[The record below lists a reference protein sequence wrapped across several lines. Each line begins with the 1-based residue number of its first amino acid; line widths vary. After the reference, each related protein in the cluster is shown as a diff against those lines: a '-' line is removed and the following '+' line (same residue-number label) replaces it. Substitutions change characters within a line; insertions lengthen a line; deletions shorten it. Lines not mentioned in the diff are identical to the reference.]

1 MPGHDSDATA
11 ALFAAL
17 HRFPGRARDI
27 KSLMGRNEDFCEM
40 CEELAMAEGALANI
54 ATVPAAE
61 REARIEECKVWIA
74 RLTGEISE
82 ALEKSNVV
90 PMGSHDRSR

>member
-1 MPGHDSDATA
+1 MPSDATA

-17 HRFPGRARDI
+17 HRFPDRAHDI
-27 KSLMGRNEDFCEM
+27 KSLMGRNEEFCEM

-54 ATVPAAE
+54 AAIPPAE
-61 REARIEECKVWIA
+61 RGARIEECKVWIA
-74 RLTGEISE
+74 RLTGEIAE

-90 PMGSHDRSR
+90 PMGTHRRSR

>member
-17 HRFPGRARDI
+17 HRFPGRAHDI
-27 KSLMGRNEDFCEM
+27 KSLMGRNEAFCEM
-40 CEELAMAEGALANI
+40 CEELAMAEGVLANI
-54 ATVPAAE
+54 ATVPADE
-61 REARIEECKVWIA
+61 RDARIEECKVWIT
-74 RLTGEISE
+74 RLTGEIGE

-90 PMGSHDRSR
+90 PLASHNRSR